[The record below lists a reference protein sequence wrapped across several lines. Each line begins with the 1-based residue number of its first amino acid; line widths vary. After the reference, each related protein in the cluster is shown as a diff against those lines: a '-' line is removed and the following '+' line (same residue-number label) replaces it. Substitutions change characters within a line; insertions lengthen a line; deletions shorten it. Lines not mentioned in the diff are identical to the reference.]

1 MRVTMHKFSV
11 LALAI
16 ATIIALAVPN
26 DAFAQRGGGGGGGR
40 GGGGGHGGGHA
51 SGGRGGGQGG
61 GGQGEARGGGGQRA
75 GNHPGGGNRGSSG
88 PNWSDGNSRDNQ
100 FYGGDNR
107 RDSYSGNY
115 RRDGRPAPSNV
126 DQIYRGFYGSGYRG
140 DNFGYRGNNFGYGR
154 PYGYGRPGF
163 GPGYGAYGYGY
174 FPWYVGLAAYG
185 AGLGRGYGY
194 GYGGYNDGYV
204 VQSAPVIVERSVGTP
219 PEPPTTPQNDYVPQ
233 MNRTTTVLG
242 AQSSGAAVLGVTM
255 DPQYPNAAVVREVTP
270 GSAAEKG
277 GLRAGD
283 MITSIDKTEIRSPAD
298 VTNLVASRQVG
309 DQLEIAFIRPVLRSE
324 VKEAAPE
331 QGLGITAPATPAPA
345 DQSTEAPE
353 TIPPPVP
360 QPTAPQAN

>member
-16 ATIIALAVPN
+16 ATIIALAVPS
-26 DAFAQRGGGGGGGR
+26 DAFAQRGGGGR

-61 GGQGEARGGGGQRA
+61 GGQGESRGGGQRA
-75 GNHPGGGNRGSSG
+75 ANHPGGGNRGSSG
-88 PNWSDGNSRDNQ
+88 PNWSGGNARGNQ
-100 FYGGDNR
+100 FYGDGNRRDFDSGDNR
-107 RDSYSGNY
+107 RD
-115 RRDGRPAPSNV
+115 GRPGPSNI
-126 DQIYRGFYGSGYRG
+126 DQFYRGFYGS
-140 DNFGYRGNNFGYGR
+140 GYRGNNFGYGR
-154 PYGYGRPGF
+154 PYNYGRPGF
-163 GPGYGAYGYGY
+163 GPSYGYYGYGY

-204 VQSAPVIVERSVGTP
+204 VQSAPVIVERSVESP
-219 PEPPTTPQNDYVPQ
+219 QPPTPPQNDYVPQ

-255 DPQYPNAAVVREVTP
+255 DPQYPSAAVVRQVTP

-298 VTNLVASRQVG
+298 VTNFVATKQAG

-331 QGLGITAPATPAPA
+331 QGLGITAPTTPAPA
-345 DQSTEAPE
+345 ASAPAASAPAEPSTQPTEE
-353 TIPPPVP
+353 IPPPVP
-360 QPTAPQAN
+360 QPPAAN